1 MLLLR
6 PQTTV
11 HAMQAAVP
19 RNGYLRA
26 EEPEDHI
33 VHIRTYDLL
42 ISYDKYYSVP
52 KFWLVG
58 YDESKQPLPT
68 KQVHPCLLSQ
78 LCEGFDAVWVLLRCM
93 LCTDITWNMH
103 GTRNWTTMTLQV
115 TVYICYWS
123 QTAMSPDIVNLCN
136 RF

>member
-1 MLLLR
+1 
-6 PQTTV
+6 
-11 HAMQAAVP
+11 MQAAVP

-68 KQVHPCLLSQ
+68 KQV
-78 LCEGFDAVWVLLRCM
+78 GVLLLHFGCLFHSM
-93 LCTDITWNMH
+93 PSC
-103 GTRNWTTMTLQV
+103 
-115 TVYICYWS
+115 S
-123 QTAMSPDIVNLCN
+123 
-136 RF
+136 

>member
-1 MLLLR
+1 M
-6 PQTTV
+6 

-33 VHIRTYDLL
+33 VRIRTYDLL

-68 KQVHPCLLSQ
+68 KQVEALLLHSCCLPIACSLA
-78 LCEGFDAVWVLLRCM
+78 L
-93 LCTDITWNMH
+93 
-103 GTRNWTTMTLQV
+103 
-115 TVYICYWS
+115 
-123 QTAMSPDIVNLCN
+123 
-136 RF
+136 

>member
-1 MLLLR
+1 MR
-6 PQTTV
+6 G
-11 HAMQAAVP
+11 MQAAVP

-68 KQVHPCLLSQ
+68 KQV
-78 LCEGFDAVWVLLRCM
+78 GVLLLHFGCLFHSM
-93 LCTDITWNMH
+93 PSC
-103 GTRNWTTMTLQV
+103 
-115 TVYICYWS
+115 S
-123 QTAMSPDIVNLCN
+123 
-136 RF
+136 

>member
-1 MLLLR
+1 
-6 PQTTV
+6 
-11 HAMQAAVP
+11 MQAAVP

-33 VHIRTYDLL
+33 ERIRTYDLL

-68 KQVHPCLLSQ
+68 KQVMPL
-78 LCEGFDAVWVLLRCM
+78 AVKRQFGSSKETRVRRFFAGVHASPVCITIHLRAWVFGIAYPAC
-93 LCTDITWNMH
+93 
-103 GTRNWTTMTLQV
+103 V
-115 TVYICYWS
+115 SSVS
-123 QTAMSPDIVNLCN
+123 A
-136 RF
+136 